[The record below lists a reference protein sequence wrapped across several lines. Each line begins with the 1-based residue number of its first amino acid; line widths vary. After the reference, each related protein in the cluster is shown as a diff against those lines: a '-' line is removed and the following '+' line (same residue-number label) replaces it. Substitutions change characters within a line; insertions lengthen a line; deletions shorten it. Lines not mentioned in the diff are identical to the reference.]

1 MDKRIEGTAAGV
13 PFVALGPAEGAA
25 PLVVTWHLMPGSA
38 EQMAS
43 ALPMGE
49 LHAWK
54 VHFDLPMFGKRQL
67 EGGFAEFFRLAS
79 EDNVLNV
86 VEPVTEQAAAEF
98 PAAVEEL
105 RKRLSI
111 SDGPVG
117 VVGGSAGGAVA
128 YEVLTRAEV
137 DIAAGALVNPVT
149 QLPPVVAANE
159 RRFEVTYTW
168 TEASRAVADRYD
180 FVRRAGE
187 FKHDL
192 LLVIGEDDD
201 ISITE
206 PAAALHSA
214 LTDAELV
221 LVPGLAHEV
230 YDEAGAPTASAGA
243 VDKLLTEWFQ
253 RHL

>member
-1 MDKRIEGTAAGV
+1 MEKRIEGVAAGV
-13 PFVALGPAEGAA
+13 PFVALGPAEEAA
-25 PLVVTWHLMPGSA
+25 PLVVTWHLMPSSA
-38 EQMAS
+38 EEMAS
-43 ALPMGE
+43 ALLMRD

-67 EGGFAEFFRLAS
+67 EGGFEEFFRLAS
-79 EDNVLNV
+79 ENNVLNV
-86 VEPVTEQAAAEF
+86 VEPITEQAAAEF

-105 RKRLSI
+105 RKQLSI

-117 VVGGSAGGAVA
+117 VVGGSAGGAIA
-128 YEVLTRAEV
+128 YEVLARAEV
-137 DIAAGALVNPVT
+137 AIAAGALLNPVT
-149 QLPPVVAANE
+149 QLPSVVAANE

-180 FVRRAGE
+180 YVRRASE
-187 FKHDL
+187 FKQNL
-192 LLVIGEDDD
+192 LLIIGEEDD

-206 PAAALHSA
+206 PAAALHRVLS
-214 LTDAELV
+214 DSELV

-230 YDEAGAPTASAGA
+230 YDEAGAPTASVGA